1 MKNGRNLLSLRHED
15 LNEAIVRLL
24 RNRLRAGSRGSIK
37 RSILQRELAR
47 SEGLDAV
54 LGNARSSVESNIN
67 KAISALRHEQT
78 PRIEKDR
85 EDHIVRLAKKKIS

>member
-15 LNEAIVRLL
+15 LKEAIVRLL
-24 RNRLRAGSRGSIK
+24 RNRLRAGGRGSIK

-54 LGNARSSVESNIN
+54 RGNARNSVESNIN
-67 KAISALRHEQT
+67 KAIAALRREQT

-85 EDHIVRLAKKKIS
+85 EDHIVRLVKRKNS